1 MPYLT
6 PLLFSF
12 LLFTSTFLSP
22 ASAACHVDDES
33 GLLSFKSGITS
44 DPSGLL
50 TSWKKGTDCCTSWN
64 GVSCDQVNRVNS
76 ISIYGDLAN
85 STKYLSG
92 TISPKL
98 RKLKNLSA
106 FSLVDTRNISGP
118 LPGFLFRIPN
128 IQIIYIQNN
137 KLSGHITKWIGNL
150 TQLVALGLNGNQFTG
165 NIPVS
170 LSKLT
175 ELSQLFLQQNQF
187 SGKIPEI
194 FTSLT
199 KISSLNFAYNKFS
212 GNIPQT
218 LAHLA
223 PQVRYLDFS
232 HNLLT
237 GQIPS
242 FFGNFKPL
250 DTLTLSHNGLSG
262 TVPKT
267 FANLTKIFNLDL
279 SYNQLVDPF
288 PELKVIGIDTID
300 LSYNRFNLVQIPSWI
315 TSSPIISSLKLAKCG
330 LKFKLQDWKPKTVYY
345 YDYIDLSDNLISG
358 SAVKLINSTEYL
370 KSFAASNNQ
379 LKFDF
384 GTLKIPKTLKSLDL
398 SKNLLFGK
406 VPKEIS
412 GLEKLNVSVNHL
424 CGAIPANKFPAAA
437 FKDND
442 CLCGSPLPP
451 CKKV

>member
-6 PLLFSF
+6 PLLFSLF
-12 LLFTSTFLSP
+12 LFSFTYLPFS
-22 ASAACHVDDES
+22 SAVCHVDDES
-33 GLLSFKSGITS
+33 GLLAFKSGITS

-50 TSWKKGTDCCTSWN
+50 TSWKKGTDCCTWN
-64 GVSCDQVNRVNS
+64 GISCDQQNRVNS
-76 ISIYGDLAN
+76 LSIYGQPGSPN
-85 STKYLSG
+85 GYLSG

-98 RKLKNLSA
+98 QKLKGLSA
-106 FSLVDTRNISGP
+106 FSLVDTRNITGP
-118 LPGFLFRIPN
+118 FPGFFFRIPS
-128 IQIIYIQNN
+128 IQIIYIENN
-137 KLSGHITKWIGNL
+137 KLSGHITRWIGNL

-165 NIPVS
+165 NVPSS
-170 LSKLT
+170 LAKLT
-175 ELSQLFLQQNQF
+175 ELSQLHLQQNQF
-187 SGKIPEI
+187 SGRIPEI

-199 KISSLNFAYNKFS
+199 KIGSLNLSYNKFYGS
-212 GNIPQT
+212 IPQT

-223 PQVRYLDFS
+223 SRVGYLDLS
-232 HNLLT
+232 HNSLT
-237 GQIPS
+237 GQIPT
-242 FFGNFKPL
+242 FFGNFKAL
-250 DTLTLSHNGLSG
+250 DTLSLSRNYLSG

-288 PELKVIGIDTID
+288 PDLKVLGIDTID

-330 LKFKLQDWKPKTVYY
+330 IKINLQDWKPKTTYY

-358 SAVKLINSTEYL
+358 SALNLINSTEYL
-370 KSFAASNNQ
+370 KSFSASNNL
-379 LKFDF
+379 LKFNF
-384 GTLKIPKTLKSLDL
+384 ESLKIPKTLKSLDL
-398 SKNLLFGK
+398 SRNSLFGK

-424 CGAIPANKFPAAA
+424 CGALPANKFPASA

-442 CLCGSPLPP
+442 CLCGSPLAP

>member
-1 MPYLT
+1 MSYLT
-6 PLLFSF
+6 PFLLSLFLFS
-12 LLFTSTFLSP
+12 STFLSYS
-22 ASAACHVDDES
+22 SAVCHVDDES
-33 GLLSFKSGITS
+33 GLLAFKSGITS

-50 TSWKKGTDCCTSWN
+50 TSWKKGTDCCTWN
-64 GVSCDQVNRVNS
+64 GVSCDQDNRVNS
-76 ISIYGDLAN
+76 LSIYGDLGSPN
-85 STKYLSG
+85 KYLSG

-98 RKLKNLSA
+98 RKLTGLSA
-106 FSLVDTRNISGP
+106 FSLVDTRNITGP
-118 LPGFLFRIPN
+118 FPGFFFRIPS

-137 KLSGHITKWIGNL
+137 KLSGHITRWIGNL
-150 TQLVALGLNGNQFTG
+150 TQLVALGLNGNQFRG
-165 NIPVS
+165 NIPSS

-175 ELSQLFLQQNQF
+175 QLTQLLLQQNQF

-199 KISSLNFAYNKFS
+199 DIGSLNFSYNKFS

-223 PQVRYLDFS
+223 PRVGYLDLS

-242 FFGNFKPL
+242 FLGNFRTL
-250 DTLTLSHNGLSG
+250 DTLSLSHNTLSG

-288 PELKVIGIDTID
+288 PALKVIGIDTID
-300 LSYNRFNLVQIPSWI
+300 LSYNKFNLVQIPSWI

-330 LKFKLQDWKPKTVYY
+330 IKIKLQDWKPKTTYY
-345 YDYIDLSDNLISG
+345 YDYIDLSDNFMSG
-358 SAVKLINSTEYL
+358 SAVNLINSTEYL
-370 KSFAASNNQ
+370 KSFSASNNQ

-384 GTLKIPKTLKSLDL
+384 SSLKIPKTLKSLDL
-398 SKNLLFGK
+398 SRNLLFGK

-424 CGAIPANKFPAAA
+424 CGALPANKFPASA
-437 FKDND
+437 FAGND
-442 CLCGSPLPP
+442 CLCGSPLAP